1 VGGRDYFD
9 SETVMSSVT
18 LIGCTRL
25 GEFLADCELDAL
37 DEAQYQHEQRAC
49 LINARADEINLAR
62 FKSLSDE
69 DMALALETLS
79 TYPMCI
85 SGIKRDMLAHGE
97 SFALIFETYVLA
109 ALLSDSIREARAEF
123 ATLDSIKDGEG
134 H

>member
-1 VGGRDYFD
+1 M
-9 SETVMSSVT
+9 STVTS
-18 LIGCTRL
+18 IGCTRL
-25 GEFLADCELDAL
+25 GEFIADREQDAL
-37 DEAQYQHEQRAC
+37 DEAQYQVEQRAR

-69 DMALALETLS
+69 DMALALEMLS

-109 ALLSDSIREARAEF
+109 ALLSDSIREAREEF
-123 ATLDSIKDGEG
+123 KMLDEVKSGER